1 MDFVLA
7 LHSHLPYV
15 LNHGRWPHGSDWICE
30 AAIDTY
36 LPLYDVL
43 HRLQAEEI
51 AAPVTLGITPILA
64 NQLESQTFATEL
76 ETYFDQ
82 RLTTCEE
89 ADESL
94 RSTGDTHLLPLA
106 HYWKVHLTGLR
117 NLFRRVDRNLAKAF
131 RGLQDA
137 GRLELISCGAT
148 HGFLPLLARDES
160 IRLQLGLGRAEH
172 RRIFGRLPD
181 GLWLPECAYRPQG
194 VWAPL
199 PSAPGAGSTRR
210 GIEEHVAEA
219 GFRYFFVDSHLA
231 AAGHAFRLYGAD
243 WGEWRLDPAARRPG
257 GAAPRPSAVEAE
269 EVELNSPYQAY
280 RVAGPRGATM
290 VSALIRDPVA
300 SKQVWSRQEGYPGDE
315 WYLEFHK
322 IRWPGGLKYWRV
334 SAPGSD
340 LGQKEPYDPAR
351 ALERAGNHA
360 RHFVSLLGRI
370 ATEVGGPPTASPPS
384 RRAAGSLIA
393 VPFDTELFGH
403 WWHEGVEFLA
413 QVYRALDTHPVV
425 RPTTAREH
433 LAAATSPRGIHLTQG
448 SWGANGDFSMWL
460 NSQTDWTWP
469 RLWAI
474 ETTFWERAPAALAS
488 PSHRPVLAQAARE
501 MLLAMGSDWQ
511 FIISTGAVTDYA
523 VKRFTEHCA
532 DAEFLISALTPAS
545 GDLAGAQTRAQ
556 ELWQR
561 DQVFPDVLDAVRA
574 ALDGSSTA
582 TR

>member
-36 LPLYDVL
+36 LPLYDAL
-43 HRLQAEEI
+43 RRLETERV

-64 NQLESQTFATEL
+64 NQLESPAFAAEL
-76 ETYFDQ
+76 ETYFVQ
-82 RLTTCEE
+82 RLKTCDE
-89 ADESL
+89 AEESL
-94 RSTGDTHLLPLA
+94 ASTGDEHLVPLA
-106 HYWKVHLTGLR
+106 HYWKDHLTGLR
-117 NLFRRVDRNLAKAF
+117 TLFRSADGNLARAF
-131 RGLQDA
+131 RRLEEA
-137 GRLELISCGAT
+137 GRVELISCGAT

-172 RRIFGRLPD
+172 RRIFGRAPE
-181 GLWLPECAYRPQG
+181 GLWLPECAYRPRG
-194 VWAPL
+194 PWAPL
-199 PSAPGAGSTRR
+199 PEAPRSGIRR
-210 GIEEHVAEA
+210 GIEEHVADA
-219 GFRYFFVDSHLA
+219 GFGYFFVDSHLA
-231 AAGHAFRLYGAD
+231 AAGQAFKLYGAD
-243 WGEWRLDPAARRPG
+243 WGEWRLDPAARRLG
-257 GAAPRPSAVEAE
+257 GSEARPALDDAVDDKR
-269 EVELNSPYQAY
+269 NSPYRAY
-280 RVAGPRGATM
+280 RVAGARGPTSVA
-290 VSALIRDPVA
+290 ALIRDPMA

-340 LGQKEPYDPAR
+340 LGQKQPYDPAR
-351 ALERAGNHA
+351 AIERAGNHA

-370 ATEVGGPPTASPPS
+370 AAEVGGPPGARPPG
-384 RRAAGSLIA
+384 RRAAENLIA

-413 QVYRALDTHPVV
+413 QVYRTLHAQPVV
-425 RPTTAREH
+425 RPRMARDH
-433 LAAATSPRGIHLTQG
+433 LAESGPRKGIHLTQG

-460 NSQTDWTWP
+460 NGQTAWTWP
-469 RLWAI
+469 KLWAI
-474 ETTFWERAPAALAS
+474 EASFWDRAPAALAS
-488 PSHRPVLAQAARE
+488 PSHQPILAQAARE

-532 DAEFLISALTPAS
+532 DAEFLISALTPSS
-545 GDLAGAQTRAQ
+545 GNLPAAQVRAE
-556 ELWQR
+556 ELWRR
-561 DQVFPDVLDAVRA
+561 DHVFPEILDAVRA
-574 ALDGSSTA
+574 ALEGA
-582 TR
+582 AVPAA

>member
-1 MDFVLA
+1 MDFVFA

-43 HRLQAEEI
+43 RRLETEGV

-64 NQLESQTFATEL
+64 NQLESPVFAAEL
-76 ETYFDQ
+76 ERYFAQ
-82 RLTTCEE
+82 RLKTCEE
-89 ADESL
+89 AEESL
-94 RSTGDTHLLPLA
+94 ASTGDEHLLPLA
-106 HYWKVHLTGLR
+106 RYWTGHLTGLR
-117 NLFRRVDRNLAKAF
+117 ALFRSVDGNLARAF
-131 RGLQDA
+131 RRLEEA

-172 RRIFGRLPD
+172 RRIFGRDPQ
-181 GLWLPECAYRPQG
+181 GLWLPECAYRPRG
-194 VWAPL
+194 PWAPL
-199 PSAPGAGSTRR
+199 PEAPATGVRR

-243 WGEWRLDPAARRPG
+243 WGEWRLDPAARRIG
-257 GAAPRPSAVEAE
+257 GLTARPAALAE
-269 EVELNSPYQAY
+269 EAPEPNSPYRAY
-280 RVAGPRGATM
+280 RVAGPRGATP
-290 VSALIRDPVA
+290 VSVLIRDPVA

-340 LGQKEPYDPAR
+340 LGQKQPYDPAR
-351 ALERAGNHA
+351 AIERAGNHA

-370 ATEVGGPPTASPPS
+370 AAEVGGPRGAASPR
-384 RRAAGSLIA
+384 RRAAENLIA

-403 WWHEGVEFLA
+403 WWYEGVEFLA
-413 QVYRALDTHPVV
+413 QVYRAIHAQPVV
-425 RPTTAREH
+425 TPRMARDH
-433 LAAATSPRGIHLTQG
+433 LEGTKPGKGIHLTPG

-460 NSQTDWTWP
+460 NSQTAWTWP

-474 ETTFWERAPAALAS
+474 EASFWDRAPAALAS
-488 PSHRPVLAQAARE
+488 PAHRPVLAQAARE

-523 VKRFTEHCA
+523 VRRFTEHCA

-545 GDLAGAQTRAQ
+545 GDLGAAQTRAE

-561 DQVFPDVLDAVRA
+561 DHVFPDVLDSVRA
-574 ALDGSSTA
+574 ALHGTA
-582 TR
+582 VAAG